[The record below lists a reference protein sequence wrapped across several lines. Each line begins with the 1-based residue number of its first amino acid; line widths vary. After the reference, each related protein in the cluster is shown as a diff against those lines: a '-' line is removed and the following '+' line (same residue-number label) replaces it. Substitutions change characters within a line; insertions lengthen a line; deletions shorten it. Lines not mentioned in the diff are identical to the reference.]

1 MEEFSMT
8 KEENIVKD
16 LLEDHPIHDMVRFT
30 DLNLTEKLEENPF
43 MIVKYKELYYK
54 ELAVMEELEMKY
66 EKLVG
71 IRYKFY
77 RFDDDKEWS
86 KPEIEK
92 YCIPS
97 DDKIIQMKRI
107 MARQKARV
115 RFFEIA
121 FKAFEQ
127 VGWRMKSFIDAM
139 RIGI

>member
-1 MEEFSMT
+1 MTEEE
-8 KEENIVKD
+8 KIVKD
-16 LLEDHPIHDMVRFT
+16 LLEEHPIYELVRFS
-30 DLNLTEKLEENPF
+30 DLNLTERLEENPF

-54 ELAVMEELEMKY
+54 ELAVMEELEVKY

-77 RFDDDKEWS
+77 RFEDDESWT

-97 DDKIIQMKRI
+97 DIKIIQMKGI
-107 MARQKARV
+107 MAKQKARV

-121 FKAFEQ
+121 WKAFDQ
-127 VGWRMKSFIDAM
+127 MGWRMKSFIDTM

>member
-1 MEEFSMT
+1 MTEEE
-8 KEENIVKD
+8 KIVKD
-16 LLEDHPIHDMVRFT
+16 LLEKHPIHELVRFS

-54 ELAVMEELEMKY
+54 ELAVMESLEVKY

-77 RFDDDKEWS
+77 RFEDDESWT

-97 DDKIIQMKRI
+97 DTKVIKMKGI
-107 MARQKARV
+107 MAKQKARV

-121 FKAFEQ
+121 WKAFEQ
-127 VGWRMKSFIDAM
+127 SGWRMKSFIDAM